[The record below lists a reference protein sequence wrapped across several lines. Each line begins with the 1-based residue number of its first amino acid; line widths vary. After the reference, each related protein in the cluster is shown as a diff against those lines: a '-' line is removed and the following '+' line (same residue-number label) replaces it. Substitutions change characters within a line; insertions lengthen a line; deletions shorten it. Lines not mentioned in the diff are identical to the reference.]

1 MKQKTLFIRTLQA
14 ILASLLLF
22 TGTVRAQYSTIEA
35 ANYHK
40 ALELYESANYIAAEK
55 LFSDLIV
62 QTDPN
67 SPEQFDFQY
76 YRLMSLVKQNKR
88 TAETEVTNY
97 LAQVTNSPWNSQ
109 LWFEM
114 AKLQYQNRKFAIAA
128 RTFDKVDASNL
139 KGRDLEDFRFFK
151 GYSNFEAGNTE
162 KAKQAFFEIKSTQS
176 MYARTAGYYWGY
188 MNYTE
193 GNYETALAEF
203 AKIDKDPQFAN
214 FIPYYTSQIYYLQGR
229 YEQVIEMVTN
239 LLPGAPA
246 DQKNELNKIMGDS
259 YFQLGSYA
267 QAVKYLEAY
276 NGLNGKKTRED
287 FFRVA
292 YCYYYVQQY
301 TQAIPSFEKA
311 AAGKDL
317 LAQTSYYH
325 LADSYVKTNDKNKAK
340 YAFERASQFNF
351 DPQIEEDALFNYA
364 KITYELSYS
373 PFNETIKAFD
383 QYIAKYPDSERND
396 AAFDYLVKVYMTTR
410 NYREAISSIEKIK
423 VKSPSVKEAYQ
434 RVTYYRGLEYFND
447 GNYSKAL
454 EMLNLSLEHGSYN
467 RTYRVLSLYWSAEAN
482 FQLGNFSQAIKGYN
496 EFQTSAGAFSL
507 PEFGTAYYNTA
518 YAYFKLKN
526 YNEAATW
533 FRKYVNQSKVT
544 DEQKADAYN
553 RLADSYYIK
562 REFEEAA
569 KFYSLSINMGTYDTD
584 YALFQRA
591 SCYGMDRGFEQKI
604 DDLQAIVSK
613 YPRSAFVDDALY
625 EIGRTYERLN
635 DNDKAIASYNTLLK
649 TNTNSSY
656 TPKGL
661 LQQGLIYFN
670 RSDFKNSLTS
680 YKTVVE
686 KYPNTEESKAALVGI
701 KNNYVEMN
709 DVDGYF
715 AYTKTL
721 GGAIVVTTNQQDSL
735 FYMTAEKNY
744 MSGDKN
750 ASIQFQ
756 EYLKRFPEGSF
767 RTNATFYL
775 GESLY
780 ASGKYSESLKYY
792 EEVAL
797 KSDNI
802 FTEQSLIKSGE
813 LTFNAG
819 KYDLSLGYF
828 QRLEKI
834 ANTQWNTLRARAGIM
849 RSYDK
854 LQQHENTL
862 AAAQKLLGTDKIT
875 DVMAREANHKLAK
888 AYYNLGKKAEALP
901 LLTTLA
907 TDIKSVEGA
916 EAKYLLTQMLFADK
930 KYDQCEKEIMDF
942 IQQSTPH
949 QYWLA
954 KSFILLSDVYQAK
967 GDLFQCKHTLKSVVE
982 NYAVKDD
989 GIIEAASAKLVEIE
1003 RLEQE
1008 QILKS
1013 GN

>member
-1 MKQKTLFIRTLQA
+1 MKLKRLFIRTLQA
-14 ILASLLLF
+14 VTASIILF
-22 TGTVRAQYSTIEA
+22 TGTANAQYATIEA
-35 ANYHK
+35 ANFHK
-40 ALELYESANYIAAEK
+40 ALELYQSANYIAAEK

-62 QTDPN
+62 KTDVN

-76 YRLMSLVKQNKR
+76 YRLMSLIKQNKR
-88 TAETEVTNY
+88 TAETDVTNY
-97 LAQVTNSPWNSQ
+97 LAEITNSPWNSQ

-114 AKLQYQNRKFAIAA
+114 ARLQYQNRKFAVAA
-128 RTFDKVDASNL
+128 RTFDKVDASGL

-162 KAKQAFFEIKSTQS
+162 KAKQAFFEIKSTKS

-188 MNYTE
+188 INYTE

-229 YEQVIEMVTN
+229 YEQVIEMVAN

-267 QAVKYLEAY
+267 QAIKYLEAY
-276 NGLNGKKTRED
+276 NGQNGKKTRED

-301 TQAIPSFEKA
+301 AQAIPSFEKA

-325 LADSYVKTNDKNKAK
+325 LADSYVKTGDKNKAK
-340 YAFERASQFNF
+340 YAFERAAQFSF
-351 DPQIEEDALFNYA
+351 DPQIEEDALFNFA

-383 QYIAKYPDSERND
+383 QYISKYPDSERND

-434 RVTYYRGLEYFND
+434 RVTYYRGLEFYND

-454 EMLNLSLEHGSYN
+454 EMLNQSLEHGTYN

-507 PEFGTAYYNTA
+507 PEFGNAYYNTA

-526 YNEAATW
+526 YNEAASW

-544 DEQKADAYN
+544 DTQKADAYN
-553 RLADSYYIK
+553 RLGDSYYVK
-562 REFEEAA
+562 REFEEAT
-569 KFYSLSINMGTYDTD
+569 KFYTLSINMGTYDTD

-591 SCYGMDRGFEQKI
+591 SCYGMDRGFQNKI
-604 DDLQAIVSK
+604 DDLEIIVAK

-635 DNDKAIASYNTLLK
+635 DNDKAIATYNMLLK
-649 TNTNSSY
+649 TNANSSY
-656 TPKGL
+656 SPKGL

-670 RSDFKNSLTS
+670 RSEFKNSLVS

-701 KNNYVEMN
+701 KNNYVELN

-721 GGAIVVTTNQQDSL
+721 GNVIVVTTDQQDSL

-744 MSGDKN
+744 MGGDKN
-750 ASIQFQ
+750 AATQFQ
-756 EYLKRFPEGSF
+756 EYLKRFSEGSF

-780 ASGKYSESLKYY
+780 GSGKYSESLKYY

-802 FTEQSLIKSGE
+802 FTEQSLIKAGE

-819 KYDLSLGYF
+819 KYDLALGYF
-828 QRLEKI
+828 QRLEKM

-849 RSYDK
+849 RSLDK
-854 LQQHENTL
+854 LQQYENTVV
-862 AAAQKLLGTDKIT
+862 AAQKLLGTDKIT
-875 DVMAREANHKLAK
+875 DVMTREANHKLAK

-901 LLTTLA
+901 LLTALA
-907 TDIKSVEGA
+907 SDVKSVEGA
-916 EAKYLLTQMLFADK
+916 EAKYLITQMLFNDK
-930 KYDQCEKEIMDF
+930 KLDLCEKEIMDF

-949 QYWLA
+949 QHWLA
-954 KSFILLSDVYQAK
+954 KSFILLSDVYLAK
-967 GDLFQCKHTLKSVVE
+967 GDLFQSKNTLKSVIE
-982 NYAVKDD
+982 NYVVNND
-989 GIIEAASAKLVEIE
+989 GIVEAASAKLVEIE